1 MKGKKQKEPVGFNPA
16 EIFAALALLEKER
29 GIPQSFMMEKIVQAL
44 TTAYKRD
51 HADVENVIVDVDEA
65 HQNLK
70 MFVQKNVVEE
80 EDYVGNAF
88 LSGKLWQYFVA
99 VHPRRGPGQEKR
111 PFAARYCR
119 HASKMS
125 WFWQDMFSMYSKC
138 PAKRRSGIHLAGILP
153 SRRPF
158 PVRIPQIMHNGQILP
173 RFFDS
178 SFMWELCDS
187 CLRGSLVHD
196 QR

>member
-1 MKGKKQKEPVGFNPA
+1 MRSSFFVLQPLFARKHRVKPGKKRPLCIRVHRKAPSWA
-16 EIFAALALLEKER
+16 R
-29 GIPQSFMMEKIVQAL
+29 SSC
-44 TTAYKRD
+44 
-51 HADVENVIVDVDEA
+51 
-65 HQNLK
+65 
-70 MFVQKNVVEE
+70 
-80 EDYVGNAF
+80 NAF

-99 VHPRRGPGQEKR
+99 VHPRRGPGQKKR
-111 PFAARYCR
+111 PLVARYCR

-138 PAKRRSGIHLAGILP
+138 PAKRRLGIHLAGILP
-153 SRRPF
+153 SRCPF

-178 SFMWELCDS
+178 SFVWELCDS

>member
-1 MKGKKQKEPVGFNPA
+1 MRSSFFVLQPLFARKHRVKPGKKPPLCIRVHRKAPSWTGSSRSASLVASHGNISLRCIPEGGLGQK
-16 EIFAALALLEKER
+16 
-29 GIPQSFMMEKIVQAL
+29 
-44 TTAYKRD
+44 
-51 HADVENVIVDVDEA
+51 
-65 HQNLK
+65 
-70 MFVQKNVVEE
+70 
-80 EDYVGNAF
+80 
-88 LSGKLWQYFVA
+88 
-99 VHPRRGPGQEKR
+99 KR
-111 PFAARYCR
+111 PLVARYCR

-138 PAKRRSGIHLAGILP
+138 PAKRRLGIHLAGILP

-178 SFMWELCDS
+178 SFVWELCDS